1 MFMKSSLRAAALA
14 SFLAVSALST
24 GVAIAADSAP
34 SPSPAQPAAVDKL
47 GKARELIASKQW
59 QAAIAELK
67 QVNASGDASWNNLMG
82 YSYRKAKNPDLAAA
96 DKYYAAALAID
107 AKHAPTL
114 EYQGELRL
122 QQGDLAGAEK
132 NLAALDRGLF
142 KSAEYKELKASI
154 EQYKAS
160 GNKYVSRD

>member
-1 MFMKSSLRAAALA
+1 MNPSKRLAALA
-14 SFLAVSALST
+14 CMFAVVSSGA
-24 GVAIAADSAP
+24 VMAADTP
-34 SPSPAQPAAVDKL
+34 PPPPPPAAAAKPAGDPL

-67 QVNASGDASWNNLMG
+67 QVNATGDANWNNLMG
-82 YSYRKAKNPDLAAA
+82 YSHRKAKTPDYASA

-107 AKHAPTL
+107 PRHVGTL

-132 NLAALDRGLF
+132 NLAALDRINY
-142 KSAEYKELKASI
+142 KSQEYKDLKSSI
-154 EQYKAS
+154 ERYKAN
-160 GNKYVSRD
+160 GNKYVAKD